1 MSKPSA
7 SPEEHEPSNEALKE
21 RGPSNEALIVLLAL
35 MTVVAIV
42 LARITHAG

>member
-1 MSKPSA
+1 MSGPAA
-7 SPEEHEPSNEALKE
+7 SPEEREPSNEALKE

-42 LARITHAG
+42 LARITQAG